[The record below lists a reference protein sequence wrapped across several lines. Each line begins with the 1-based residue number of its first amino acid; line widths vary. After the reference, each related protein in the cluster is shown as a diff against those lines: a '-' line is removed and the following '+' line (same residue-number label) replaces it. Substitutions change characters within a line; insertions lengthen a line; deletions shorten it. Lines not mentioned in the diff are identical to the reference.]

1 MILTQVEIIPLKS
14 TFLLNSLFFTTDPY
28 IKAHYGVKL
37 QLSCSNKAKFLN
49 YLNKFM
55 INQLLNSQFTFL
67 IYFIFYPLV
76 YFYSV
81 YKTYLLYFQ
90 G

>member
-1 MILTQVEIIPLKS
+1 MILTQVEIIPLKL
-14 TFLLNSLFFTTDPY
+14 TFLLNSLFFTIDPY
-28 IKAHYGVKL
+28 IKAHYEVKL
-37 QLSCSNKAKFLN
+37 QLSCSNIAIFLN
-49 YLNKFM
+49 YLTKFM

-76 YFYSV
+76 SFYSF
-81 YKTYLLYFQ
+81 YKTYLLYFR

>member
-1 MILTQVEIIPLKS
+1 MILTQVEIIPLKL

-37 QLSCSNKAKFLN
+37 QLSCSNKAIFLN
-49 YLNKFM
+49 YLTKFM

-67 IYFIFYPLV
+67 IYFIFYHFASL
-76 YFYSV
+76 YSV
-81 YKTYLLYFQ
+81 YKTYLLYFR

>member
-1 MILTQVEIIPLKS
+1 MILTQVEIILLRL

-37 QLSCSNKAKFLN
+37 QLSCLNKAKFLN
-49 YLNKFM
+49 YLTKFM
-55 INQLLNSQFTFL
+55 INQLLNSQFIFL
-67 IYFIFYPLV
+67 IYFISYHLASFYL
-76 YFYSV
+76 V

-90 G
+90 E